1 MPTLVIDSPVGALLL
16 CSDGQAITRISWLDD
31 KVSRAKDDPNS
42 ICRPDSICQLAATE
56 LRAYFAGNLQ
66 DFSVPVSL
74 NGSPLQRGVWDA
86 MVKIPFGAVLTYGDV
101 AHALSAGAQAVGTA
115 CGQNPVP
122 IIVPCHRIVGAGG
135 KLTGFSGGN
144 GVETKAFLLD
154 LESGQGR
161 LI

>member
-1 MPTLVIDSPVGALLL
+1 MPTLIIDSPVGALFL
-16 CSDGQAITRISWLDD
+16 CSDGYAITQLSWLDD
-31 KVSRAKDDPNS
+31 KASQPTDDPDPA
-42 ICRPDSICQLAATE
+42 CLLAATE
-56 LRAYFAGNLQ
+56 LQAYFAGSLQ
-66 DFSVPVSL
+66 NFTIPVSL
-74 NGSPLQRGVWDA
+74 GGSKLQRGVWNA

-101 AHALSAGAQAVGTA
+101 AHALGTGPQAVGIA

-122 IIVPCHRIVGAGG
+122 IIVPCHRIVGDGR

>member
-1 MPTLVIDSPVGALLL
+1 MPTLIIDSPVGALLL
-16 CSDGQAITRISWLDD
+16 CSDSHAITQLSWLDD
-31 KVSRAKDDPNS
+31 KASRPTDDQD
-42 ICRPDSICQLAATE
+42 RVCQLAATE
-56 LRAYFAGNLQ
+56 LQAYFSGSLRN
-66 DFSVPVSL
+66 FTVPVSL
-74 NGSPLQRGVWDA
+74 GGSKLQRGVWSA

-101 AHALSAGAQAVGTA
+101 AHRLGAGAQAVGTA

-122 IIVPCHRIVGAGG
+122 IIVPCHRIVGVGG